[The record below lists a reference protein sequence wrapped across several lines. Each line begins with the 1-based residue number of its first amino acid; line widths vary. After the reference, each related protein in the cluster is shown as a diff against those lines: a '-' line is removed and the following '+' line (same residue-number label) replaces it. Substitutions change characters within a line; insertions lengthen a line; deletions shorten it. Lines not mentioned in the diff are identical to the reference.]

1 MKRKNQ
7 LVDKLEKFYMELQ
20 ILKKYLKGDTRYFMR
35 LQTDQEFHQNK
46 IKEINKKQDV
56 EQCNTKLNEGH
67 AVGMEQKTR
76 ELKERF
82 KNVNRTNKQNKKS
95 RFKPNK
101 ALIKVTANM
110 NLQPRVKY
118 RLPPSKVK
126 KKLASLKNID

>member
-67 AVGMEQKTR
+67 AVGMEQRPESSKRDSKTLI
-76 ELKERF
+76 EPINKI
-82 KNVNRTNKQNKKS
+82 KNQGSNPT
-95 RFKPNK
+95 
-101 ALIKVTANM
+101 
-110 NLQPRVKY
+110 
-118 RLPPSKVK
+118 
-126 KKLASLKNID
+126 KLL